1 MKLHNFM
8 ANAIKQIVKI
18 VSIWLTCTHSQKVST
33 YIRRQ
38 QQHLY
43 ASFFTFDLTRHSW
56 DCYWFGLTAF
66 GGHGKIQFDGNF
78 EWGYLKNGMYVHWL
92 KSAFETF
99 LSGLRLKT
107 CKNQYIKVL
116 GRWRFEIKEKKILTW
131 QRFYWLKVLFFR
143 AFMSGKVPKYQLN
156 Y

>member
-1 MKLHNFM
+1 MENLWEHVYKKGITKLIRFFLPTIEFLKNFKKQFDILNECSKFNLMEAFALKLHNFM

-18 VSIWLTCTHSQKVST
+18 VSIWLTCTHSQKVSN
-33 YIRRQ
+33 IRRQQ

-78 EWGYLKNGMYVHWL
+78 EWGYLKNGMYV
-92 KSAFETF
+92 
-99 LSGLRLKT
+99 
-107 CKNQYIKVL
+107 
-116 GRWRFEIKEKKILTW
+116 
-131 QRFYWLKVLFFR
+131 
-143 AFMSGKVPKYQLN
+143 
-156 Y
+156 

>member
-1 MKLHNFM
+1 MENLWEHVYRKGITKLIRFFHQQLNFLRISCDILNECSKFNLMEAFALKLHNFM

-99 LSGLRLKT
+99 L
-107 CKNQYIKVL
+107 
-116 GRWRFEIKEKKILTW
+116 
-131 QRFYWLKVLFFR
+131 
-143 AFMSGKVPKYQLN
+143 
-156 Y
+156 